1 MSGVSRG
8 SRKRAAAV
16 SAWRRSGLT
25 AEAFAPSL
33 GVHAQTLRAWGRAE
47 ERGRE
52 ARSVEVVEV
61 SGGLVAGAPVAASRG
76 LAVEVEL
83 RNGRRLAV
91 VGELSPRDVAAI
103 AVALE
108 GAG

>member
-1 MSGVSRG
+1 M
-8 SRKRAAAV
+8 
-16 SAWRRSGLT
+16 
-25 AEAFAPSL
+25 
-33 GVHAQTLRAWGRAE
+33 
-47 ERGRE
+47 
-52 ARSVEVVEV
+52 EVVEV